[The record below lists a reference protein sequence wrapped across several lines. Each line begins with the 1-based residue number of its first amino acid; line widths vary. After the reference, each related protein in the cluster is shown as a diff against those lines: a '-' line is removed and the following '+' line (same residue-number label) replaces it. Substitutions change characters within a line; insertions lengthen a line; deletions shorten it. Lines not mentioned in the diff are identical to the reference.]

1 MTLIEILN
9 ILKNNF
15 FGVNSI
21 LLGTLTLVGYLALK
35 RGFMNSLFGAIKTI
49 IGVQILKIGAGT
61 LVGMAK
67 PIFAGVAKILPGSV
81 VPVDPYLGWTSS
93 NTFLSKGIQAGSDY
107 VQWVSYAVVIGF
119 AINIILVLTKK
130 VSNIKTIMVT
140 GHVMFQQA
148 AIMTAAVYVFVFGT
162 SSASIAS
169 RGTGTIWLTGLI
181 MGVYWAVST
190 NATLKACNKI
200 TNNAGFANGHQQQFA
215 GVLAY
220 KLGPKFGDPKD
231 SAETKKISSKFKIF
245 EDNLFTQVAI
255 IMTLFTILILLI
267 QFATPNMPKAFS
279 TGLATSYKSWKL
291 SGAWWGTNIILGSL
305 KLVGSILVLT
315 MGVRMFV
322 TELQQ
327 AFQGVSQKII
337 PGSAVAVD
345 TAALYGF
352 AGNSVTYGFVS
363 GVVGQFLAVA
373 VLTAI
378 STATGGSIPILVPLF
393 ITLFFNS
400 GTVGAFANAGGGYRA
415 AIIVPGIIGFIELI
429 VAAFAIKAIGGAYEA
444 AVAAGTALAGNSPVK
459 LGFIGM
465 GDWNLWWGL
474 HFIFAGFGKIISYAV
489 FAGSI
494 ALMLFIGIKTDNGS
508 EKT

>member
-1 MTLIEILN
+1 MTFIEILD
-9 ILKNNF
+9 IIKNNF

-35 RGFMNSLFGAIKTI
+35 RGLMNSVFGAIKTI

-67 PIFAGVAKILPGSV
+67 PIFSGVAKIIPGSI

-93 NTFLSKGIQAGSDY
+93 NTFLEKGISATANY
-107 VQWVSYAVVIGF
+107 VSWVSYVVIIGF
-119 AINIILVLTKK
+119 AVNIILTLLKK
-130 VSNIKTIMVT
+130 YTNIKTIMVT

-148 AIMTAAVYVFVFGT
+148 AIMTAAIYVFVFASGT
-162 SSASIAS
+162 SAMAIRSS
-169 RGTGTIWLTGLI
+169 GTIWLAGII

-200 TNNAGFANGHQQQFA
+200 TNNAGFANGHQQQFT

-220 KLGPKFGDPKD
+220 KMASKFGDAKD
-231 SAETKKISSKFKIF
+231 SAETKKLSSKFKIF
-245 EDNLFTQVAI
+245 EDNLFTQVTI
-255 IMTLFTILILLI
+255 ILALFASLILLI
-267 QFATPNMPKAFS
+267 QFATPDTPKAFS
-279 TGLATSYKSWKL
+279 AGLATTYKSWKV
-291 SGAWWGTNIILGSL
+291 SGAWWGTNVVLGSL

-352 AGNSVTYGFVS
+352 AGNSVTYGFIS

-373 VLTAI
+373 TLIAI
-378 STATGGSIPILVPLF
+378 STMTGGAIPILVPLF

-400 GTVGAFANAGGGYRA
+400 GTVGAFANAGGGYKA
-415 AIIVPGIIGFIELI
+415 AILVPGIIGFVELI
-429 VAAFAIKAIGGAYEA
+429 VAAFAIKAIGGAYEV
-444 AVAAGTALAGNSPVK
+444 AVSAGSALANFSPVK

-474 HFIFAGFGKIISYAV
+474 HFILAGISKYAAYIVFGATLV
-489 FAGSI
+489 
-494 ALMLFIGIKTDNGS
+494 LMLYIGKKTDTGEN
-508 EKT
+508 K